1 MIRSK
6 RQMLSFVVLA
16 ASFALTLAT
25 AGCTTA
31 PGAAAAPAVTCKL
44 LSPQEIRTYAPARAL
59 NPFIAHTSLLQ
70 GAPDE
75 FVVLEVDLSLSE
87 STQVSL
93 AASVENEAGN
103 EVAGLWNRKQMHAYW
118 DHLQDVT
125 DRDDRIRQDTLDRYY
140 PPASE
145 FAARR
150 GQTTWILVL
159 VGKNPLPRPAT
170 VKVSVSLN
178 GAEAEA
184 FSFPL
189 PPPRK

>member
-1 MIRSK
+1 MIRFQ
-6 RQMLSFVVLA
+6 RHVLSFAILAGTVAFALA
-16 ASFALTLAT
+16 A

-31 PGAAAAPAVTCKL
+31 PGAAASPLTCKL
-44 LSPQEIRTYAPARAL
+44 LSPQEIGTFAPSRAV
-59 NPFIAHTSLLQ
+59 NPFVAHGSILQ
-70 GAPDE
+70 GTPDE

-87 STQVSL
+87 PARVST
-93 AASVENEAGN
+93 AASVEDEAGT